1 MTDYTHPLET
11 VSSLQDLLNM
21 TRHTKTNVKE
31 CMDYLRYCYKEGTID
46 ESEVA
51 EIIKT
56 KDWDRVYNMM
66 AKADAFANNYHK
78 EEK

>member
-31 CMDYLRYCYKEGTID
+31 CMDYLGYCYKEGAID
-46 ESEVA
+46 EPEVA